1 MLPETELMAIY
12 KMSRELEQ
20 MQAGVLT
27 APGVIELQQRPIPEP
42 GPNEIRIRM
51 KAVGICGSDVSLFQ
65 GHRPATVFPLI
76 IGHEGLGYV
85 DKVGEGV
92 SQPRMGD
99 RVIIEPNYPCGHCEY
114 CWQGRGNIC
123 PNKRII
129 GVLETGCF
137 AEYAVVPA
145 RFAWS
150 IPDTISGEDAVVI
163 EPTAVALH
171 TLYSSP
177 ARPGDTIAVIGLGA
191 IGLLVT
197 HLAQRMGY
205 RVLGYDR
212 IPEKVNLAA
221 MFGAI
226 PILADTTTAQIAT
239 IWKDARVHTVFEC
252 AGAAQAFTMA
262 IEAAPRGAHVV
273 VAGLSDKPS
282 AITEFGITRQGI
294 NILTSIIYQHP
305 IDFRRTISLIESGFL
320 QPGRIISANEPF
332 TNLAIAMETAST
344 GQHAKIVLKVTA

>member
-1 MLPETELMAIY
+1 MQ
-12 KMSRELEQ
+12 REPPQ

-27 APGVIELQQRPIPEP
+27 APHSIELQPRPIPEP
-42 GPNEIRIRM
+42 GPGEVRIRM

-85 DKVGEGV
+85 DTVGEGV
-92 SQPRMGD
+92 SQHQPGG
-99 RVIIEPNYPCGHCEY
+99 RVVIEPNYPCGQCDY

-123 PNKRII
+123 PTKRII

-145 RFAWS
+145 RFAWP
-150 IPDTISGEDAVVI
+150 IPDAISDDDAVVI

-177 ARPGDTIAVIGLGA
+177 ARPGDTIAVVGLGA

-205 RVLGYDR
+205 QGAGLRPGSRKSKPGIIIWSHPHCRRHDSVDR
-212 IPEKVNLAA
+212 
-221 MFGAI
+221 M
-226 PILADTTTAQIAT
+226 AT

-252 AGAAQAFTMA
+252 AGAAPALTLA

-294 NILTSIIYQHP
+294 SILTSIIYQHP
-305 IDFRRTISLIESGFL
+305 IDFRRTIRLIESGFL
-320 QPGRIISANEPF
+320 
-332 TNLAIAMETAST
+332 TT
-344 GQHAKIVLKVTA
+344 GAHHLGKRTVQ

>member
-1 MLPETELMAIY
+1 
-12 KMSRELEQ
+12 

-27 APGVIELQQRPIPEP
+27 APRSIELQPRPIPEP
-42 GPNEIRIRM
+42 GPSEVRIKL
-51 KAVGICGSDVSLFQ
+51 KAVGICGSDVSLFL
-65 GHRPATVFPLI
+65 GHRPDLVFPLI
-76 IGHEGLGYV
+76 IGHEGFGYV
-85 DKVGEGV
+85 DKLGEGV
-92 SQPRMGD
+92 SQFKIGD
-99 RVIIEPNYPCGHCEY
+99 RVVIEPNYPCGHCDY

-137 AEYAVVPA
+137 AEYAVIPAEFIWHVPD
-145 RFAWS
+145 S
-150 IPDTISGEDAVVI
+150 ISDNDAIVI

-171 TLYSSP
+171 TLYTSP

-205 RVLGYDR
+205 QILAYDR
-212 IPEKVNLAA
+212 VPEKVALASS
-221 MFGAI
+221 FGAI
-226 PILADTTTAQIAT
+226 PIPADTTTAQLAT
-239 IWKDARVHTVFEC
+239 HWKEARVHTVFEC
-252 AGAAQAFTMA
+252 AGAAAALTMA
-262 IEAAPRGAHVV
+262 VEAAPRGSYVV

-282 AITEFGITRQGI
+282 AIIEFGITRQGI

-320 QPGRIISANEPF
+320 QPSRIISAKESF
-332 TNLAIAMETAST
+332 SNLASALEIAST
-344 GQHAKIVLKVTA
+344 GQHAKIVLNVMDSRD